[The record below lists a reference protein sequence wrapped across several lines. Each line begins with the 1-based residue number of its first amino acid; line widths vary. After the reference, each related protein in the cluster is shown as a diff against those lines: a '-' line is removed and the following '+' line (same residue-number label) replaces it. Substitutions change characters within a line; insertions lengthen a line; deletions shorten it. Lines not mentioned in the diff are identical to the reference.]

1 MNYGGFVGPYKHEGF
16 MKKVL
21 FSMAVALMAALT
33 AGQAQ
38 TIVPRTSV
46 RCLGV
51 ELDGSETLR
60 VQGYGRNRADA
71 KEQAMKNAV
80 WAVIFD
86 GVIDGAEGCNMRPLV
101 TEANAREHYQEY
113 FDRFFADNGPY
124 KEYVS
129 LRDTKKRSGGK
140 AKNKTGYSY
149 DLTVRVLRSELE
161 ARLRH
166 DNVIE

>member
-1 MNYGGFVGPYKHEGF
+1 
-16 MKKVL
+16 MKKIFITML
-21 FSMAVALMAALT
+21 ALLSMAT
-33 AGQAQ
+33 AQAQ
-38 TIVPRTSV
+38 PQGVYARTSV

-51 ELDGSETLR
+51 ELDGSQTLR

-86 GVIDGAEGCNMRPLV
+86 GIREGVEGCNMRPLV
-101 TEANAREHYQEY
+101 TEVNARERYEDY
-113 FDRFFADNGPY
+113 FNIFFADNGAY

-129 LRDTKKRSGGK
+129 LRDTKKRSGGREK
-140 AKNKTGYSY
+140 DKVGYSY
-149 DLTVRVLRSELE
+149 DLTIRVLRAQLK
-161 ARLRH
+161 ARLKA